1 MKIII
6 AYLSTAAVFLAVDFL
21 WLSYMARS
29 FYAAQLGPLLLERP
43 NISAAAVFYLAYA
56 AGIVFFAVA
65 PALRAESAAVAL
77 GHGAVLGLL
86 AYATYDVTNY
96 ATLRN
101 WPLAMSVVDV
111 VWGGVLTSL
120 AAFAGYAA
128 AVRFAA

>member
-21 WLSYMARS
+21 WLSYVARG

-43 NISAAAVFYLAYA
+43 NIGAAAVFYLAYA

-77 GHGAVLGLL
+77 GHGVVLGLL

-111 VWGGVLTSL
+111 LWGGLLTSL
-120 AAFAGYAA
+120 AAVAGYAA